1 MKGRGKKAARGTGL
15 QETTA
20 FHVAASAAGLQPRGG
35 KDAVEGSYRAQI
47 IVSKGAQFTG
57 SVDVDGHFSV
67 SEPQSHRWDY
77 GLGLALSDGAEI
89 ACWVEPHPASS
100 TASVGTMLRK
110 LDWLKAKLKT
120 PPFRQLNAMTFKQ
133 SQGIQ
138 RFHWLLTPQG
148 VCRIT
153 AASKE
158 ARTLAKAGLRMP
170 ARQITLP

>member
-1 MKGRGKKAARGTGL
+1 MKSRGKKAARGTGL
-15 QETTA
+15 QEATA
-20 FHVAASAAGLQPRGG
+20 FHVAASAAGLLPLGG

-57 SVDVDGHFSV
+57 SVDVDGHYSV
-67 SEPQSHRWDY
+67 AEPQSHRWDY
-77 GLGLALSDGAEI
+77 GLGVALSDGAEI

-100 TASVGTMLRK
+100 TGSVGTMLKK

-153 AASKE
+153 ATSKE

>member
-1 MKGRGKKAARGTGL
+1 MKGRDQKAARGSVL
-15 QETTA
+15 QEETA
-20 FHVAASAAGLQPRGG
+20 FHVAASAAGLLPLGG
-35 KDAVEGSYRAQI
+35 KDAVQGSYRAQI
-47 IVSKGAQFTG
+47 VVSKGAQFTG

-67 SEPQSHRWDY
+67 SESQSHRWDY
-77 GLGLALSDGAEI
+77 GLGLALSGGAEI

-100 TASVGTMLRK
+100 TGSVGTMLKK
-110 LDWLKAKLKT
+110 LEWLKAKLKT

-153 AASKE
+153 ATSKE

>member
-1 MKGRGKKAARGTGL
+1 MKSRGKKAARGTGL

-20 FHVAASAAGLQPRGG
+20 FHVAACAAGLLPLGG

-57 SVDVDGHFSV
+57 SVDVDGHYSV
-67 SEPQSHRWDY
+67 AEPQSHRWDY
-77 GLGLALSDGAEI
+77 GLGVALSDGAEI

-100 TASVGTMLRK
+100 TGSVGTMLKK

-153 AASKE
+153 ATSKE

>member
-1 MKGRGKKAARGTGL
+1 MKGRGKKTAMGPGL
-15 QETTA
+15 QEATA
-20 FHVAASAAGLQPRGG
+20 FQGAASAAGLRPLHG
-35 KDAVEGSYRAQI
+35 KDAVEGGYRAQI
-47 IVSKGAQFTG
+47 VAGKGARFTG

-67 SEPQSHRWDY
+67 SEPQGRRWDY
-77 GLGLALSDGAEI
+77 GIGLALSDGAEI

-100 TASVGTMLRK
+100 TGSVGTMLEK

-120 PPFRQLNAMTFKQ
+120 PPFRQLNAMTFKHN
-133 SQGIQ
+133 QGIQ

-153 AASKE
+153 ATSKE